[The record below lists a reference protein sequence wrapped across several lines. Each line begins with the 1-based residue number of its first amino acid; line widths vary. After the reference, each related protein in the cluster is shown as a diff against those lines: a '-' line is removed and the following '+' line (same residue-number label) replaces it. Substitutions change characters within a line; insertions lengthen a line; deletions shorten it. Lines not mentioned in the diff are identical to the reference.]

1 MFDDRLRNARQR
13 LGYTQRQVAEKAQI
27 NIASYSAYENDKSIP
42 PLDIALRIADALEVS
57 LESLCGKKETSNKI
71 GSLGDIARCIVELED
86 STCSCKINAES
97 DPSIYGTGER
107 VVVEIKDKQLY
118 EFFAK
123 RQRLVQMVN
132 GDDLALKEM
141 FDTWQKSEFKR
152 LDAIQSESFLPF

>member
-13 LGYTQRQVAEKAQI
+13 LGYTQRQVAEKAKI

-86 STCSCKINAES
+86 STCSCEINAE
-97 DPSIYGTGER
+97 DNPSIYGTGER

-132 GDDLALKEM
+132 GDDPALKEM